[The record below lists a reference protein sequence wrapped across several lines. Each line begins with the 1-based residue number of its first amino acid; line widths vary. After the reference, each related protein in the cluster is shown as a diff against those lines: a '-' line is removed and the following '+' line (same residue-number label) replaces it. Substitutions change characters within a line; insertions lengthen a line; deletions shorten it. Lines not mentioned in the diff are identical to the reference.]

1 MNDSKTE
8 NSSTKLNTKTKS
20 SKKISLGLFLVSI
33 LIAFTVGTRTQF
45 IGDYFFSPYT
55 NKGNQTLSSNL
66 DLTETQKIYDILR
79 KKYDGKLDTKT
90 LEEGLQKGLVDAVG
104 DPYTTYFTQ
113 KEAEQFTDDLNGTF
127 TGIGA
132 ELGIQNKQL
141 VVIAPVDGSPA
152 QKAGVRAGDAIVK
165 IGDED
170 ATKLTVEEAVT
181 KIRGEA
187 GTDVKIVFVRDGKP
201 LEIIITRAEIS
212 VPSVTSKVVD
222 GIGYLK
228 ISRFSDD
235 TAGLAKQAATDFK
248 KQNVRG
254 VVVDVR
260 DNGGGLLDSSVQVA
274 GIWLNNKVVV
284 EEREGGKTTDS
295 LRTSNNP
302 ILEGIPTAMLING
315 GSASA
320 SEILAG
326 ALHDHGVATLIGEKS
341 FGKGS
346 VQELIDLPSGGKL
359 KVTVARWYT
368 PKGKNID
375 KAGIMPDEEVKLT
388 ADDFNNGRDP
398 QKDRAF
404 SNLKK

>member
-1 MNDSKTE
+1 MNDSKRD
-8 NSSTKLNTKTKS
+8 NTSNQNLPKSEKTKKVS
-20 SKKISLGLFLVSI
+20 VGLLVVSI
-33 LIAFTVGTRTQF
+33 LISFVVGTRTQF

-66 DLTETQKIYDILR
+66 DLIEAQKIYDILR

-113 KEAEQFTDDLNGTF
+113 KEAEQFADDLNGTF

-132 ELGIQNKQL
+132 ELGMQNKQL

-152 QKAGVRAGDAIVK
+152 QKAGVRAGDAIAK

-170 ATKLTVEEAVT
+170 ASKLTVEEAVT
-181 KIRGEA
+181 KIRGES
-187 GTDVKIVFVRDGKP
+187 GTDIKISFVRDGQP
-201 LEIIITRAEIS
+201 LDIVITRAEIT
-212 VPSVTSKVVD
+212 VPSVTSKVEN

-235 TAGLAKQAATDFK
+235 TAQLAKQAATDFK
-248 KQNVRG
+248 KQNVKG

-274 GIWLNNKVVV
+274 GIWLDNKVVV
-284 EEREGGKTTDS
+284 EEREGGRPTDS
-295 LRTSNNP
+295 LRTSNNA
-302 ILEGIPTAMLING
+302 ILEGVPTVMLING

-375 KAGIMPDEEVKLT
+375 KEGIKPDEEVKLT
-388 ADDFNNGRDP
+388 ADDFNNSRDP

-404 SNLKK
+404 GKLK

>member
-1 MNDSKTE
+1 MNDSKID
-8 NSSTKLNTKTKS
+8 NTKQKTKTT
-20 SKKISLGLFLVSI
+20 KKVSIGLFFVSI
-33 LIAFTVGTRTQF
+33 LIAFVVGTRTQF

-90 LEEGLQKGLVDAVG
+90 LEDGLHKGLVESVG
-104 DPYTTYFTQ
+104 DPYTTFFTQ
-113 KEAEQFTDDLNGTF
+113 KEAEQFADDLNGTF

-132 ELGIQNKQL
+132 ELGMQNKQL

-152 QKAGVRAGDAIVK
+152 QKAGVRAGDAITE
-165 IGDED
+165 IGDAD
-170 ATKLTVEEAVT
+170 ASKLTVEEAVT

-187 GTDVKIVFVRDGKP
+187 GTDIKIGFVRDGQP
-201 LEIIITRAEIS
+201 LEIVITRAEIT
-212 VPSVTSKVVD
+212 VPSVTSKVD
-222 GIGYLK
+222 SGIGYLK

-235 TAGLAKQAATDFK
+235 TAQLAKQAATDFK
-248 KQNVRG
+248 KQNVNG

-284 EEREGGKTTDS
+284 EEREGGRTTDS
-295 LRTSNNP
+295 LRTSNNA
-302 ILEGIPTAMLING
+302 ILEGVPTVMLING

-326 ALHDHGVATLIGEKS
+326 ALHDHGAATLIGEKS

-375 KAGIMPDEEVKLT
+375 KEGIKPDEEVKLT
-388 ADDFNNGRDP
+388 ADDYNNNRDP
-398 QKDRAF
+398 QKDKAF
-404 SNLKK
+404 SKLKK

>member
-1 MNDSKTE
+1 MNDSKTD
-8 NSSTKLNTKTKS
+8 NMSPKSQS
-20 SKKISLGLFLVSI
+20 SKKISLGLFLVS
-33 LIAFTVGTRTQF
+33 LVIAFIVGTRVQF
-45 IGDYFFSPYT
+45 IGDYFFSPYS

-66 DLTETQKIYDILR
+66 DLTETQKVYDILR
-79 KKYDGKLDTKT
+79 KKYDGKLDTRL

-104 DPYTTYFTQ
+104 DPYTTFFT
-113 KEAEQFTDDLNGTF
+113 KEEAEEFTNDLNGTF

-132 ELGIQNKQL
+132 ELGMRDKQL
-141 VVIAPVDGSPA
+141 IVIAPVDGSPA
-152 QKAGVRAGDAIVK
+152 QKAGVRAGDLIVK

-170 ATKLTVEEAVT
+170 ASKLTVEQAVT
-181 KIRGEA
+181 KIRGDA
-187 GTDVKIVFVRDGKP
+187 GTDIKIGLVRDGEA
-201 LEIIITRAEIS
+201 LDIVITRAEIT
-212 VPSVTSKVVD
+212 VPSVVSKVED

-248 KQNVRG
+248 KQNVKG

-274 GIWLNNKVVV
+274 GIWLDNKVVV
-284 EEREGGKTTDS
+284 EEREGGRTTDS
-295 LRTSNNP
+295 LRTSGNT
-302 ILEGIPTAMLING
+302 ILEGVPTVMLINQ

-346 VQELIDLPSGGKL
+346 VQELIDLPSGAKL

-375 KAGIMPDEEVKLT
+375 KEGIKPDVEVKRT
-388 ADDFNNGRDP
+388 ADDFNNNRDP
-398 QKDRAF
+398 QKDKAF
-404 SNLKK
+404 ENIKK

>member
-1 MNDSKTE
+1 MNDSKRD
-8 NSSTKLNTKTKS
+8 NTSNQNLPKSEKTKKVS
-20 SKKISLGLFLVSI
+20 VGLLVVSI
-33 LIAFTVGTRTQF
+33 LISFVVGTRTQF

-66 DLTETQKIYDILR
+66 DLIEAQKIYDILR

-113 KEAEQFTDDLNGTF
+113 KEAEQFADDLNGTF

-132 ELGIQNKQL
+132 ELGMQNKQL

-152 QKAGVRAGDAIVK
+152 QKAGVRAGDAIAK

-170 ATKLTVEEAVT
+170 ASKLTVEEAVT
-181 KIRGEA
+181 KIRGES
-187 GTDVKIVFVRDGKP
+187 GTDIKISFVRDGQP
-201 LEIIITRAEIS
+201 LDIVITRAEIT
-212 VPSVTSKVVD
+212 VPSVTSKVEN

-235 TAGLAKQAATDFK
+235 TAQLAKQAATDFK
-248 KQNVRG
+248 KQNVKG

-274 GIWLNNKVVV
+274 GIWLDNKVVV
-284 EEREGGKTTDS
+284 EEREGGRTTDS
-295 LRTSNNP
+295 LRTSNNA
-302 ILEGIPTAMLING
+302 ILEGVPTVMLING

-375 KAGIMPDEEVKLT
+375 KEGIKPDEEVKLT
-388 ADDFNNGRDP
+388 ADDFNNSRDP

-404 SNLKK
+404 GKLK

>member
-1 MNDSKTE
+1 MNDSKRDNTS
-8 NSSTKLNTKTKS
+8 NQKLPKSEKTKKVS
-20 SKKISLGLFLVSI
+20 VGLLVVSI
-33 LIAFTVGTRTQF
+33 LISFVVGTRTQF

-66 DLTETQKIYDILR
+66 DLVEAQKIYDILR

-113 KEAEQFTDDLNGTF
+113 KEAEQFADDLNGTF

-132 ELGIQNKQL
+132 ELGMQNKQL

-152 QKAGVRAGDAIVK
+152 QKAGVRAGDAIAK

-170 ATKLTVEEAVT
+170 ASKLTVEEAVT
-181 KIRGEA
+181 KIRGES
-187 GTDVKIVFVRDGKP
+187 GTDIKISFVRDGQP
-201 LEIIITRAEIS
+201 LDIVITRAEIT
-212 VPSVTSKVVD
+212 VPSVTSKVEN

-235 TAGLAKQAATDFK
+235 TAQLAKQAATDFK
-248 KQNVRG
+248 KQNVKG

-274 GIWLNNKVVV
+274 GIWLDNKVVV
-284 EEREGGKTTDS
+284 EEREGERTTDS
-295 LRTSNNP
+295 LRTSNNA
-302 ILEGIPTAMLING
+302 ILEGVPTVMLING

-375 KAGIMPDEEVKLT
+375 KEGIKPDEEVKLT
-388 ADDFNNGRDP
+388 ADDFNNSRDP

-404 SNLKK
+404 GKLK

>member
-1 MNDSKTE
+1 MNDSKRDNTS
-8 NSSTKLNTKTKS
+8 NQKLPKSEKTKKVS
-20 SKKISLGLFLVSI
+20 VGLLVVSI
-33 LIAFTVGTRTQF
+33 LISFVVGTRTQF

-66 DLTETQKIYDILR
+66 DLVEAQKIYDILR

-113 KEAEQFTDDLNGTF
+113 KEAEQFADDLNGTF

-132 ELGIQNKQL
+132 ELGMQNKQL

-152 QKAGVRAGDAIVK
+152 QKAGVRAGDAIAK

-170 ATKLTVEEAVT
+170 ASKLTVEEAVT
-181 KIRGEA
+181 KIRGES
-187 GTDVKIVFVRDGKP
+187 GTDIKISFVRDGQP
-201 LEIIITRAEIS
+201 LDIVITRAEIT
-212 VPSVTSKVVD
+212 VPSVTSKVEN

-235 TAGLAKQAATDFK
+235 TAQLAKQAATDFK
-248 KQNVRG
+248 KQNVKG

-274 GIWLNNKVVV
+274 GIWLDNKMVV
-284 EEREGGKTTDS
+284 EEREGGRTTDS
-295 LRTSNNP
+295 LRTSNNA
-302 ILEGIPTAMLING
+302 ILEGVPTVMLING

-375 KAGIMPDEEVKLT
+375 KEGIKPDEEVKLT
-388 ADDFNNGRDP
+388 ADDFNNSRDP

-404 SNLKK
+404 GKLK

>member
-1 MNDSKTE
+1 MNDSKRD
-8 NSSTKLNTKTKS
+8 NTSNQNLPKSEKTKKVS
-20 SKKISLGLFLVSI
+20 VGLLVVSI
-33 LIAFTVGTRTQF
+33 LISFVVGTRTQF

-66 DLTETQKIYDILR
+66 DLVEAQKIYDILR

-113 KEAEQFTDDLNGTF
+113 KEAEQFADDLNGTF

-132 ELGIQNKQL
+132 ELGMQNKQL

-152 QKAGVRAGDAIVK
+152 QKAGVRAGDAIAK

-170 ATKLTVEEAVT
+170 ASKLTVEEAVT
-181 KIRGEA
+181 KIRGES
-187 GTDVKIVFVRDGKP
+187 GTDIKISFVRDGQP
-201 LEIIITRAEIS
+201 LDIVITRAEIT
-212 VPSVTSKVVD
+212 VPSVTSKVEN

-235 TAGLAKQAATDFK
+235 TAQLAKQAATDFK
-248 KQNVRG
+248 KQNVKG

-274 GIWLNNKVVV
+274 GIWLDNKVVV
-284 EEREGGKTTDS
+284 EEREGGRTTDS
-295 LRTSNNP
+295 LRTSNNA
-302 ILEGIPTAMLING
+302 ILEGVPTVMLING

-375 KAGIMPDEEVKLT
+375 KEGIKPDEEVKLT
-388 ADDFNNGRDP
+388 VDDFNNSRDP

-404 SNLKK
+404 GKLK

>member
-1 MNDSKTE
+1 MNDSKRDNTS
-8 NSSTKLNTKTKS
+8 NQKLPKSEKTKKVS
-20 SKKISLGLFLVSI
+20 VGLLVVSI
-33 LIAFTVGTRTQF
+33 LISFVVGTRTQF

-66 DLTETQKIYDILR
+66 DLVEAQKIYDILR

-113 KEAEQFTDDLNGTF
+113 KEAEQFADDLNGTF

-132 ELGIQNKQL
+132 ELGMQNKQL

-152 QKAGVRAGDAIVK
+152 QKAGVRAGDAIAK

-170 ATKLTVEEAVT
+170 ASKLTVEEAVT
-181 KIRGEA
+181 KIRGES
-187 GTDVKIVFVRDGKP
+187 GTDIKISFVRDGQP
-201 LEIIITRAEIS
+201 LDIVITRAEIT
-212 VPSVTSKVVD
+212 VPSVTSKVEN

-235 TAGLAKQAATDFK
+235 TAQLAKQAATDFK
-248 KQNVRG
+248 KQNVKG

-274 GIWLNNKVVV
+274 GIWLDNKVVV
-284 EEREGGKTTDS
+284 EEREGGRTTDS
-295 LRTSNNP
+295 LRTSNNA
-302 ILEGIPTAMLING
+302 ILEGVPTVMLING

-375 KAGIMPDEEVKLT
+375 KEGIKPDEEVKLT
-388 ADDFNNGRDP
+388 ADDFNNSRDP

-404 SNLKK
+404 GKLK

>member
-1 MNDSKTE
+1 MNDSKRD
-8 NSSTKLNTKTKS
+8 NTSNQNLPKSEKTKKVS
-20 SKKISLGLFLVSI
+20 VGLLVVSI
-33 LIAFTVGTRTQF
+33 LISFVVGTRTQF

-66 DLTETQKIYDILR
+66 DLVEAQKIYDILR

-113 KEAEQFTDDLNGTF
+113 KEAEQFADDLNGTF

-132 ELGIQNKQL
+132 ELGMQNKQL

-152 QKAGVRAGDAIVK
+152 QKAGVRAGDAIAK

-170 ATKLTVEEAVT
+170 ASKLTVEEAVT
-181 KIRGEA
+181 KIRGES
-187 GTDVKIVFVRDGKP
+187 GTDIKISFVRDGQP
-201 LEIIITRAEIS
+201 LDIVITRAEIT
-212 VPSVTSKVVD
+212 VPSVTSKVEN

-235 TAGLAKQAATDFK
+235 TAQLAKQAATDFK
-248 KQNVRG
+248 KQNVKG

-274 GIWLNNKVVV
+274 GIWLDNKVVV
-284 EEREGGKTTDS
+284 EEREGGRTTDS
-295 LRTSNNP
+295 LRTSNNA
-302 ILEGIPTAMLING
+302 ILEGVPTVMLING

-375 KAGIMPDEEVKLT
+375 KEGIKPDEEVKLT
-388 ADDFNNGRDP
+388 ADDFNNSRDP

-404 SNLKK
+404 GKLK